1 MKPLTFRRL
10 RKHYLSTIDRL
21 SICNRETLKYEN
33 FIHIADV
40 PKKYD
45 RYYVVGIGMIE
56 SEFYKNG
63 TPIYSATGELKD
75 IILLPCIEIV
85 ISRNHN

>member
-1 MKPLTFRRL
+1 MMAFSP
-10 RKHYLSTIDRL
+10 STRIIEYGYQELYD
-21 SICNRETLKYEN
+21 SEN
-33 FIHIADV
+33 DIVF
-40 PKKYD
+40 
-45 RYYVVGIGMIE
+45 E